1 MEKICTW
8 GWKKDDFNRSGVI
21 VEDFFEYGGQLFG
34 LAADG
39 EYHEFLSI
47 TPGQDVEA
55 AFLSDRQSAKQELD
69 SRALIGFE
77 AGGLSRSD
85 TIGLDTPSLLMPGL
99 LGLGVAG
106 AVLTVSNS
114 KSEHSSSQVGGL
126 DTSVPA
132 GKASIDQVQDAVG
145 SQVGDVEAGGV
156 TDDKTPSF
164 KGTGPPGATVVIIDN
179 GKNIG
184 QALVRADGA
193 WVFVVTQPLAEG
205 IHTIIVAEK
214 GKNGSLGELSEA
226 FGFIVD
232 TVAPGKPTIDSV
244 TGADN
249 QLIPDNGFTK
259 NDTPTLAGKGEV
271 GALIEI
277 YANGQKLGEAHVSSD
292 GTWSFV
298 PGQSISDG
306 EYVFTAVATDVAGN
320 IGLPSASITITI
332 DTTTPTSLTI
342 DPVIE
347 QQGDA
352 PPNVL
357 SGGAADNDQPNITD
371 MNGVCHFTNAD
382 SGRAFDFS
390 LASNSVDFTDGITPV
405 LDKPVISHVRY
416 GSGSGAGAGEVAL
429 GGVTNSTRPVLSGM
443 GPANSWITLYNDGV
457 EMGRVWVGAGGVW
470 SMTPG
475 TALAE
480 GHHNFTVTAT
490 DGKGNVSAPSDA
502 FSFTLDATPP
512 KDLQWE
518 LSLEGGTIT
527 AERLPTFSGKAEA
540 NGTVIIYNKGV
551 EFARVAVDDKGN
563 WTFTPDSELAD
574 GKYVFTTAAVDQAG
588 NIGPKSDAIS
598 FAVNSES
605 VPAIT
610 HVSGGAGEI
619 APDGLTNTPRPM
631 LSGTGPANSWITLYS
646 DGVEIGQA
654 WAGNN
659 GVWSL
664 TAQHPLAEGHNSITA
679 VATDGMGNV
688 SAPSEAFS
696 FTLDTTA
703 PSDLQWELSLENGA
717 ITAERLPTFW

>member
-1 MEKICTW
+1 MLEKICTW

-357 SGGAADNDQPNITD
+357 SGG
-371 MNGVCHFTNAD
+371 GC
-382 SGRAFDFS
+382 G
-390 LASNSVDFTDGITPV
+390 
-405 LDKPVISHVRY
+405 
-416 GSGSGAGAGEVAL
+416 
-429 GGVTNSTRPVLSGM
+429 
-443 GPANSWITLYNDGV
+443 
-457 EMGRVWVGAGGVW
+457 
-470 SMTPG
+470 
-475 TALAE
+475 
-480 GHHNFTVTAT
+480 
-490 DGKGNVSAPSDA
+490 
-502 FSFTLDATPP
+502 
-512 KDLQWE
+512 
-518 LSLEGGTIT
+518 
-527 AERLPTFSGKAEA
+527 
-540 NGTVIIYNKGV
+540 
-551 EFARVAVDDKGN
+551 
-563 WTFTPDSELAD
+563 
-574 GKYVFTTAAVDQAG
+574 
-588 NIGPKSDAIS
+588 
-598 FAVNSES
+598 
-605 VPAIT
+605 
-610 HVSGGAGEI
+610 
-619 APDGLTNTPRPM
+619 
-631 LSGTGPANSWITLYS
+631 
-646 DGVEIGQA
+646 
-654 WAGNN
+654 
-659 GVWSL
+659 
-664 TAQHPLAEGHNSITA
+664 
-679 VATDGMGNV
+679 
-688 SAPSEAFS
+688 
-696 FTLDTTA
+696 
-703 PSDLQWELSLENGA
+703 
-717 ITAERLPTFW
+717 